1 MTSPPGTLTGRRAV
15 LGGLALAAL
24 APGSVARAEPASPFA
39 IEAPDGPLRPLGGL
53 LLDPRVFAG
62 GGLSGLY
69 LEPDLRLTAISDR
82 ARWVTGRLVLE
93 GDRPIGIADIRSG
106 PLRDGAGAPLPRG
119 GQGGDSESLARLPD
133 GTWLVGFERWH
144 RIRAYRGLD
153 SPGEFFEAPPGIER
167 APRNGGLEALT
178 VLADGRILA
187 IAEDLA
193 PDGQDALRMAW
204 LGGPGRWQALSYRP
218 ASGHLPTDAA
228 ALPDGGALVVE
239 RRFTLLGGFSG
250 RVTRIPANALRPGV
264 VVEPTDILRL
274 ASPLPVDNW
283 EGIAVTRWQGRI
295 LVALVSDDNTSILQ
309 RSMLMLFELRAE

>member
-1 MTSPPGTLTGRRAV
+1 MTSPPDAPTGRRAF
-15 LGGLALAAL
+15 LGGLALAAF
-24 APGSVARAEPASPFA
+24 APGCVAQAEPASPFA
-39 IEAPDGPLRPLGGL
+39 IEAPEGPLRPLGGL
-53 LLDPRVFAG
+53 LLDPQAFAG

-82 ARWVTGRLVLE
+82 ARWVTGQLVLDR
-93 GDRPIGIADIRSG
+93 DRPVGVADIRSG

-119 GQGGDSESLARLPD
+119 GHGGDSESLARLPD

-144 RIRAYRGLD
+144 RIRAYRRLD
-153 SPGEFFEAPPGIER
+153 GPGDVFEAPPGIER

-204 LGGPGRWQALSYRP
+204 LGGPGQWRALSYRP
-218 ASGHLPTDAA
+218 VSGYRPTDAA
-228 ALPDGGALVVE
+228 GLPDGGALVVE

-250 RVTRIPANALRPGV
+250 RVTRVAPGALRPGSV
-264 VVEPTDILRL
+264 IEPTEILRL
-274 ASPLPVDNW
+274 APPLPVDNW
-283 EGIAVTRWQGRI
+283 EGIAVARWQGRT

-309 RSMLMLFELRAE
+309 RSMLMLFELQAE